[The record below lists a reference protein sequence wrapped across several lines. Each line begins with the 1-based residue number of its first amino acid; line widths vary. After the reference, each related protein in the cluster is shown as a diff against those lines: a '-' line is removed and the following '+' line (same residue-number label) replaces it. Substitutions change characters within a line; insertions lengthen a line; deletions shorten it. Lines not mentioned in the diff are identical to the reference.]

1 MSRIDRA
8 FGRAKAENRAALITY
23 VCAGDPSLEATAKI
37 VPLLEKAGADLIEL
51 GIPFSDPIAD
61 GPTIQAASQR
71 ALASG
76 TTAAKVLDLV
86 QSVRRAGVHAPLLL
100 MTYLNPILSFGLD
113 GFCDRAADSGVDGL
127 LVPDLPFDEEGPV
140 SAAAKRRQLALVLFA
155 GPTTRPERLARIGR
169 ATDGFLYFLS
179 LTGVTGSR
187 AALPEELPAQLAAAR
202 AASRAPVAVGFGI
215 SMPEQARALGAHADA
230 IVVGSAL
237 VSALHGGNGNP
248 APAIKLVEQLAAALR
263 PQPG

>member
-1 MSRIDRA
+1 LSRIDRA
-8 FGRAKAENRAALITY
+8 FARAKTEHRAALITY

-76 TTAAKVLDLV
+76 TTAGRVLDLV
-86 QSVRRAGVHAPLLL
+86 QTVRRAGVRAPLLL
-100 MTYLNPILSFGLD
+100 MTYLNPVLSFGLD
-113 GFCDRAADSGVDGL
+113 RFCDRAADCGVDGL
-127 LVPDLPFDEEGPV
+127 LVPDLPFDEQGPV

-155 GPTTRPERLARIGR
+155 APTTQAERLARIGQ

-187 AALPEELPAQLAAAR
+187 AALPDELPAQLAAAK

-215 SMPEQARALGAHADA
+215 STPEQARALGGHADG

-237 VSALHGGNGNP
+237 VSALHGGNGNAEP
-248 APAIKLVEQLAAALR
+248 AVKLVESLAAALR
-263 PQPG
+263 P